1 MRVLRPGLALFAAA
15 ATLAAGCPIQPSA
28 ARSMLSSTLTAVVA
42 SSGVTLT
49 LAVTNGASIPATLEF
64 SSGQQFDV
72 QVRRPDGTAVW
83 TWSADKLF
91 TAMLTYRTLAP
102 GETATY
108 SAVWS
113 PVTPGTYSAV
123 GTLTSTSHAGEA
135 TAAFVVP

>member
-1 MRVLRPGLALFAAA
+1 MRFIRLGLALFAAA
-15 ATLAAGCPIQPSA
+15 STLAAGCPSQPPA
-28 ARSMLSSTLTAVVA
+28 AKTMLSSTLAASVA

-49 LAVTNGASIPATLEF
+49 LAVTNAASVPVALEF

-72 QVRRPDGTAVW
+72 TLRRPDGTVVW

-91 TAMLTYRTLAP
+91 TAMLTSRTLAP

-113 PVTPGTYSAV
+113 PATPGTYAAV